1 MVKDKPAY
9 PIKVL
14 YKLLSILDTIL
25 QHGSPMN
32 MTKISEK
39 LGLYPSTIHRILDT
53 LKHWGYV
60 EQNPNTQKYQL
71 GLKLL
76 ELGMAKLHQIDLVRE
91 ATPYLKGL
99 VNYCNETVHLS
110 ILDNAEVLYLAKE
123 ESSQAIRMCSYI
135 GKRAPL
141 HCTALGKVLLTDLPK
156 EERRKILEQK
166 GLSRLTEK
174 TITDKEE
181 LEKELN
187 SVKYRALP

>member
-25 QHGSPMN
+25 QHGSPVN

-76 ELGMAKLHQIDLVRE
+76 ELDMAKLHQ
-91 ATPYLKGL
+91 
-99 VNYCNETVHLS
+99 
-110 ILDNAEVLYLAKE
+110 
-123 ESSQAIRMCSYI
+123 
-135 GKRAPL
+135 
-141 HCTALGKVLLTDLPK
+141 
-156 EERRKILEQK
+156 
-166 GLSRLTEK
+166 
-174 TITDKEE
+174 
-181 LEKELN
+181 
-187 SVKYRALP
+187 

>member
-1 MVKDKPAY
+1 
-9 PIKVL
+9 
-14 YKLLSILDTIL
+14 
-25 QHGSPMN
+25 
-32 MTKISEK
+32 
-39 LGLYPSTIHRILDT
+39 
-53 LKHWGYV
+53 
-60 EQNPNTQKYQL
+60 
-71 GLKLL
+71 
-76 ELGMAKLHQIDLVRE
+76 MAKLHQIDLVRE

-99 VNYCNETVHLS
+99 VNYYNETVHLS

-156 EERRKILEQK
+156 EERRKILEHK
-166 GLSRLTEK
+166 GLSHLTEK

-187 SVKYRALP
+187 RIKYRALP